1 MNKPL
6 NTKEL
11 KGSKT
16 LLSPNELNNYK
27 TKQSDILA
35 KTSLKSNKSPSADEL
50 ILNALLH
57 GARDITANN
66 GLKYQT
72 TRISNHIV
80 TLRKAG
86 LIIYTERIRTIN
98 KKWYG
103 IYLLDTAEPN
113 RARAFAILAQMRKAR
128 KSRILD

>member
-1 MNKPL
+1 MKLREGLKMSKLL
-6 NTKEL
+6 NPKKLNSLTNTTSRSL
-11 KGSKT
+11 GKT
-16 LLSPNELNNYK
+16 
-27 TKQSDILA
+27 A
-35 KTSLKSNKSPSADEL
+35 LKSNKSPSADEL

-80 TLRKAG
+80 KMRKAG

-98 KKWYG
+98 NKWYG
-103 IYLLDTAEPN
+103 IYLLDLTEPN
-113 RARAFAILAQMRKAR
+113 RAKAFGLLAKMRKAR
-128 KSRILD
+128 QI

>member
-1 MNKPL
+1 MSKPQSKKIL
-6 NTKEL
+6 SSL
-11 KGSKT
+11 KDLASQSLSK
-16 LLSPNELNNYK
+16 K
-27 TKQSDILA
+27 H
-35 KTSLKSNKSPSADEL
+35 LKSNKSPSADEL
-50 ILNALLH
+50 ILEGLFN